1 MAEVRNHSSQALP
14 YGALLTKV
22 FNHFSVK
29 FSREL
34 NEYIDKGFFMHMI
47 KRSISINST
56 EGEKEGQEE
65 SNHHAMETK
74 GYFEEVPPQ
83 IKEIHEDLSAQ
94 DFQLQWQ
101 E

>member
-1 MAEVRNHSSQALP
+1 MLDEPLNLNYIILKEMTDVRNHSSQALP

-56 EGEKEGQEE
+56 EGEEEGQKE
-65 SNHHAMETK
+65 SSHHAMETK
-74 GYFEEVPPQ
+74 RYFEEVPP
-83 IKEIHEDLSAQ
+83 
-94 DFQLQWQ
+94 
-101 E
+101 